1 VTRRSDTYPRAE
13 EAVRQAKPVE
23 ALASHPAFRLA
34 FDDPEFLLRNEMRG
48 VRLLLELTKADRL
61 QDEAEIGSTVV
72 VFGSARIA
80 GPERAAA
87 MARGAEIEAGRA
99 AAERAERQLA
109 WYEEARRFARL
120 LTEEG
125 QRGRRCDLVVVTGGG
140 PGIMEAGNRGAAEA
154 GGKTIGLSI
163 VLPREQAPNRWI
175 TPELSFQFHYF
186 GIRKMQFLMRA
197 RALAVFPGGF
207 GTLDELFETLTLVQ
221 TRKIRRLPIVLFHRA
236 FWDRLLNLEVLAEEG
251 LIDRADLD
259 LITFVETA
267 EEGVAAI
274 RAFYGGMLPCPVEEP
289 PPV

>member
-1 VTRRSDTYPRAE
+1 MTRRAETYPRAE
-13 EAVRQAKPVE
+13 EAVRQARPVE
-23 ALASHPAFRLA
+23 AEVTHPAFRLA
-34 FDDPEFLLRNEMRG
+34 FHDPEFLLRDEMRG

-61 QDEAEIGSTVV
+61 QDEAGIGSTVV

-80 GPERAAA
+80 GPETVEA
-87 MARGAEIEAGRA
+87 MARTARSE
-99 AAERAERQLA
+99 AEREAVERARRQLA

-120 LTEEG
+120 LTEAG
-125 QRGRRCDLVVVTGGG
+125 QAAGRCELVVITGGG

-207 GTLDELFETLTLVQ
+207 GTMDELFETLTLVQ
-221 TRKIRRLPIVLFHRA
+221 TRKIRRLPILLFHRA
-236 FWDRLLNLEVLAEEG
+236 FWDRLVRFEVMAEEG

-259 LITFVETA
+259 LVTFVETA

-274 RAFYGGMLPCPVEEP
+274 RGFYGGELPCPAEEP

>member
-1 VTRRSDTYPRAE
+1 MKRRTDTYPRAE
-13 EAVRQAKPVE
+13 EAVRQAGAVE
-23 ALASHPAFRLA
+23 AEVAHPAFRLA
-34 FDDPEFLLRNEMRG
+34 FHDPEFLLRDEMRG
-48 VRLLLELTKADRL
+48 VRLMLELMKADRL
-61 QDEAEIGSTVV
+61 QDEAGIGSTVV
-72 VFGSARIA
+72 VLGSARIA
-80 GPERAAA
+80 GPE
-87 MARGAEIEAGRA
+87 GAEALARAGRA
-99 AAERAERQLA
+99 AAERAHRQLA

-120 LTEEG
+120 VTEAG
-125 QRGRRCDLVVVTGGG
+125 QGPGHCELVVITGGG

-197 RALAVFPGGF
+197 KALAVFPGGF

-221 TRKIRRLPIVLFHRA
+221 TRKIRRLPIVLFHRDY
-236 FWDRLLNLEVLAEEG
+236 WDRLVRFEVMAEEG
-251 LIDRADLD
+251 LIDRADLE

-267 EEGVAAI
+267 EQGVAAI
-274 RAFYGGMLPCPVEEP
+274 RDFYGGELPCPVEEP

>member
-1 VTRRSDTYPRAE
+1 VRRRADTYPRAE
-13 EAVRQAKPVE
+13 EAVRQARPVE
-23 ALASHPAFRLA
+23 AEVTHPAFRLA
-34 FDDPEFLLRNEMRG
+34 FHDPDFLLRDEMRG
-48 VRLLLELTKADRL
+48 VRLMLELAKADRL
-61 QDEAEIGSTVV
+61 QDEAGIGSTVV
-72 VFGSARIA
+72 LFGSARIA
-80 GPERAAA
+80 GPEAVEAMARAAA
-87 MARGAEIEAGRA
+87 TE
-99 AAERAERQLA
+99 AERSAVERARRQLA

-120 LTEEG
+120 LTEAG
-125 QRGRRCDLVVVTGGG
+125 QAAGRCELVVITGGG

-236 FWDRLLNLEVLAEEG
+236 YWDRLVRFEVMAEEG
-251 LIDRADLD
+251 LIDRADLE

-274 RAFYGGMLPCPVEEP
+274 RDFYGGELPCPVEEP